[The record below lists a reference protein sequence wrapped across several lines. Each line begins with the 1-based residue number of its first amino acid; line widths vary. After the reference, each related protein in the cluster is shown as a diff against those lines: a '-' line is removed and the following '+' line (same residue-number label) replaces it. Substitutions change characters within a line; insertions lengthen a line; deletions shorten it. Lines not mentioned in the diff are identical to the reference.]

1 MDQSKTKI
9 KVKNNKFVSASGKP
23 AQVIIS
29 FKPNGKDKSIKKG
42 IKEINKALK
51 NDTELSFEIVPLDL
65 STVSNLTVR
74 TNGKKTKVSKVN
86 GEVMV
91 SGTAKAVKLGKKDFT
106 AEINAD
112 AGTVTLTGQG
122 NCTGTATVPLS

>member
-1 MDQSKTKI
+1 M
-9 KVKNNKFVSASGKP
+9 
-23 AQVIIS
+23 
-29 FKPNGKDKSIKKG
+29 
-42 IKEINKALK
+42 
-51 NDTELSFEIVPLDL
+51 
-65 STVSNLTVR
+65 
-74 TNGKKTKVSKVN
+74 N

-91 SGTAKAVKLGKKDFT
+91 SGTAKPMKLGKKDFT